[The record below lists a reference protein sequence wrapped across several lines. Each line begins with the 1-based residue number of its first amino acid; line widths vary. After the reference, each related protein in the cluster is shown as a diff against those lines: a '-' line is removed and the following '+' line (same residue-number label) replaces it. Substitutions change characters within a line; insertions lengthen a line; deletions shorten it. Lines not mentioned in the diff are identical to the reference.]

1 MKVLA
6 LNRLGF
12 GEDLGALRSSSKL
25 PFAESFDAAQVQTAM
40 RMMLPFWQFRETMA
54 RILKPWQTPI
64 SYHIKVVDDYARS
77 VVKKRRADVEAGIEK
92 HDLLS
97 RFLGTEDEN
106 GNPLSEKQ
114 LRDIILNFII
124 AGRDTTAQAL
134 SWGMYCIMRH
144 PEVERKLVNEIMENV
159 TEEVEN
165 NPSKFYDVAKNMKYI
180 HAV

>member
-1 MKVLA
+1 
-6 LNRLGF
+6 
-12 GEDLGALRSSSKL
+12 
-25 PFAESFDAAQVQTAM
+25 
-40 RMMLPFWQFRETMA
+40 MMLPFWQAREVIG
-54 RILKPWQTPI
+54 RILKPWKTPI
-64 SYHIKVVDDYARS
+64 SYHIKVVDDYAKS
-77 VVKKRRADVEAGIEK
+77 IVQKRIAEVEAGVKK
-92 HDLLS
+92 HDLLT

-106 GNPLSEKQ
+106 GDPLSEKQ

-144 PEVERKLVNEIMENV
+144 PHVEEKLVQEIMENI

-165 NPSKFYDVAKNMKYI
+165 NPAQFYEVVKSMKYI

>member
-1 MKVLA
+1 MQKN
-6 LNRLGF
+6 NRLGF
-12 GEDLGALRSSSKL
+12 GEDLGALRSEEKL
-25 PFAESFDAAQVQTAM
+25 PFAESFDEAQVTTAM
-40 RMMLPFWQFRETMA
+40 RMMLPFWQAREVIG
-54 RILKPWQTPI
+54 RILKPWKTPI
-64 SYHIKVVDDYARS
+64 SYHIKVVDDYAKS
-77 VVKKRRADVEAGIEK
+77 IVQKRIAEVEAGVKK
-92 HDLLS
+92 HDLLT

-106 GNPLSEKQ
+106 GDPLSEKQ

-144 PEVERKLVNEIMENV
+144 PHVEEKLVQEIMENV

-165 NPSKFYDVAKNMKYI
+165 DPAQFYEVVKSMKYI